1 MLMTTRKNQ
10 GWVWL
15 YCFFTAA
22 VCLMICSKSS
32 FLYPINDWSDAN
44 AYFTC
49 GKGMLAG
56 RVIYRDLY
64 EHKGPLLYALHALC
78 CLIDDRSFLGVFMME
93 ILCAGLF
100 LRAAYNIL
108 ILYGA
113 KRSALLWLP
122 VLAGLVYASL
132 SFQQGDSAEELCLPM
147 LAWSL
152 YGALAWLRQGAPRR
166 MNTGT
171 LLLHGFLAGC
181 VLWVKFTMLGFYAA
195 WLAFMMI
202 YHLTRREPKAAFAAL
217 GWFTTGAAL
226 ATVPWLLYFG
236 LNGSILPWLKT
247 YLYDNLFLYQDDA
260 VLTLAARGKAM
271 LRSGWD
277 WFAGNWGY
285 AAPTALGLVWLTLR
299 GLRQRM
305 DREKTAAVLR
315 VTTAEKVF
323 WWATLGL
330 LTLGVFVG
338 GKSYLYYGLIL
349 AAFVPLGALPLIA
362 LAERLLSRVRAR
374 GFITLACAFALGAG
388 GFALAASP
396 NTPDLLKPRDQTM
409 QYRFAAIVE
418 QTPGA
423 TLLNYGFMDAGFYTA
438 CHIVPNVK
446 YFHQTNVHL
455 QEMLDEQARYITD
468 GVTDYVVT
476 RGKQPDSISERYD
489 LVATEKTPEGYWY
502 GYVYLYRLKSLAP

>member
-1 MLMTTRKNQ
+1 MSTRKNQ
-10 GWVWL
+10 VWIWL

-22 VCLMICSKSS
+22 VCLAICSKSS

-78 CLIDDRSFLGVFMME
+78 CLIDDRSFLGVFIME

-122 VLAGLVYASL
+122 VIAGLVYASL

-152 YGALAWLRQGAPRR
+152 YGALAWLRSDAPRR
-166 MNTGT
+166 MKAGT
-171 LLLHGFLAGC
+171 LLLNGFLAGC

-195 WLAFMMI
+195 WLIFVMVFHIA
-202 YHLTRREPKAAFAAL
+202 RREPKAAFMAL
-217 GWFTTGAAL
+217 GWFAAGAVL
-226 ATVPWLLYFG
+226 ATTPWLLYFG
-236 LNGSILPWLKT
+236 LNGAILPWLKT

-260 VLTLAARGKAM
+260 VLTLAARCKAM
-271 LRSGWD
+271 LRAGWD

-285 AAPTALGLVWLTLR
+285 AAPTVLGLGWLTLR
-299 GLRQRM
+299 RHGHTAEG
-305 DREKTAAVLR
+305 EKTGEVPWST
-315 VTTAEKVF
+315 VAEKVF
-323 WWATLGL
+323 CWVALGVL
-330 LTLGVFVG
+330 ALGVFIG

-349 AAFVPLGALPLIA
+349 AVFAPLGALPLIA
-362 LAERLLSRVRAR
+362 LAERMLARIRVRGVVA
-374 GFITLACAFALGAG
+374 LACTLALGAG
-388 GFALAASP
+388 GFTLAASS

-409 QYRFAAIVE
+409 QYRFAAIVQ

-455 QEMLDEQARYITD
+455 QEMLDEQARYIAE

-476 RGKQPDSISERYD
+476 RGKQPDTIGERYD
-489 LVATEKTPEGYWY
+489 LVATEKTPEGFWY
-502 GYVYLYRLKSLAP
+502 EYVYLYRLKSLAP